1 MVGRARFVASSDL
14 MENDAET
21 MCSTWTGLKRRRTCD
36 CHCHLVREF
45 FVLILLASR
54 TLPPHLDP
62 GPGPL
67 QRKASNIMANPS
79 TQAPDNAITTDL
91 FFARDFVQSSYTLL
105 ELPKSLEEYINNN
118 SDNDQLR

>member
-1 MVGRARFVASSDL
+1 
-14 MENDAET
+14 
-21 MCSTWTGLKRRRTCD
+21 
-36 CHCHLVREF
+36 
-45 FVLILLASR
+45 
-54 TLPPHLDP
+54 
-62 GPGPL
+62 
-67 QRKASNIMANPS
+67 MANPS